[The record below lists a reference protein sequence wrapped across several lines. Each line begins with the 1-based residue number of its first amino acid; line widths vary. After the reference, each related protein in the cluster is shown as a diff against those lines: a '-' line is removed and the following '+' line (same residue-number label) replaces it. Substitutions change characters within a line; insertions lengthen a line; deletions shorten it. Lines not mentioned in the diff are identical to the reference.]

1 MDNGIWDETGRPSR
15 EVNAE
20 AGIQAGSKEGLH
32 MKRKLTGLLQLCA
45 WVMIGLLAV
54 DIGIQLGRIYKNGV
68 KNPGLNLD
76 QWIERVVC
84 SASDMACPAAA
95 YVRSGNGRELVSEY
109 YPSQEDMEAVAD
121 ENTAALLEDMEGENA
136 EAVRQAEAEVPAAEA
151 ESEAETEKNQYVE
164 TLAGVPT
171 GEIYS
176 EKSLMDYDFLLS
188 HFYLVDP
195 STAASSSLIN
205 GSELLQQDMTIDLTG
220 EDPKILIYHT
230 HSQERYADSEAG
242 NPDDTVV
249 GVGSELAKVLEEKY
263 HVPVYHDLSVYD
275 MQDGKEDRNMAYSQ
289 AAVSVQNIL
298 DENPSIEVILDL
310 HRDGVPDDVHLIT
323 EINGKETAQIM
334 FLNGLC
340 RDSNGDDNNFIG
352 NPNLDGNLAFSLQ
365 LQLKAKAYFPD
376 FVRHIYLRAYRYN
389 MHFKPRSLLV
399 EVGAQ
404 NNTSAEAKNAME
416 PLADILYAVLTGK

>member
-1 MDNGIWDETGRPSR
+1 
-15 EVNAE
+15 
-20 AGIQAGSKEGLH
+20 
-32 MKRKLTGLLQLCA
+32 MKRKLTGLLQLSA

-54 DIGIQLGRIYKNGV
+54 DIGIQLGRINQNGDLKQGWDADEWLGRIV
-68 KNPGLNLD
+68 NA
-76 QWIERVVC
+76 
-84 SASDMACPAAA
+84 ASDLACPAAA
-95 YVRSGNGRELVSEY
+95 YARKKDSRELISEY
-109 YPSQEDMEAVAD
+109 YPSREDLEAVAN
-121 ENTAALLEDMEGENA
+121 ENSAALLEDMEGENA
-136 EAVRQAEAEVPAAEA
+136 QALREAEAETTAPVT
-151 ESEAETEKNQYVE
+151 ETEADDGQEENQYVE

-195 STAASSSLIN
+195 STAASPSLID
-205 GSELLQQDMTIDLTG
+205 GTELLQQDMTVDLSG
-220 EDPKILIYHT
+220 DEPKILIYHT
-230 HSQERYADSEAG
+230 HSQEGYADSKAG
-242 NPDDTVV
+242 NPEDTVV
-249 GVGSELAKVLEEKY
+249 GVGSELAEILEEKY
-263 HVPVYHDLSVYD
+263 GVSVYHDLSVYD
-275 MQDGKEDRNMAYSQ
+275 MQDGKEDRNQAYSQ

-298 DENPSIEVILDL
+298 NENPSIEVVLDL
-310 HRDGVPDDVHLIT
+310 HRDGVPDDVHLAT

-352 NPNLDGNLAFSLQ
+352 NPNLEGNLAFSLQ

-404 NNTSAEAKNAME
+404 NNTVAEAKNAME
-416 PLADILYAVLTGK
+416 PLADILYAVLAGK

>member
-1 MDNGIWDETGRPSR
+1 
-15 EVNAE
+15 
-20 AGIQAGSKEGLH
+20 
-32 MKRKLTGLLQLCA
+32 MKRKLTGLLQLSA

-54 DIGIQLGRIYKNGV
+54 DIGIQLGRINQNGDLKQGWDADEWLGRIV
-68 KNPGLNLD
+68 NA
-76 QWIERVVC
+76 
-84 SASDMACPAAA
+84 ASDLACPAAA
-95 YVRSGNGRELVSEY
+95 YARKKDSRELISEY
-109 YPSQEDMEAVAD
+109 YPSREDLEAVAN
-121 ENTAALLEDMEGENA
+121 ENSAALLEDMEGENA
-136 EAVRQAEAEVPAAEA
+136 QALREAEAETTAPVT
-151 ESEAETEKNQYVE
+151 ETEADDGQEENQYVE

-195 STAASSSLIN
+195 STAASPSLID
-205 GSELLQQDMTIDLTG
+205 GAELLQQDMTVDLSG
-220 EDPKILIYHT
+220 DEPKILIYHT
-230 HSQERYADSEAG
+230 HSQEGYADSKAG
-242 NPDDTVV
+242 NPEDTVV
-249 GVGSELAKVLEEKY
+249 GVGSELAEILEEKY
-263 HVPVYHDLSVYD
+263 GVSVYHDLSVYD
-275 MQDGKEDRNMAYSQ
+275 MQDGKEDRNQAYSQ

-298 DENPSIEVILDL
+298 NENPSIEVVLDL
-310 HRDGVPDDVHLIT
+310 HRDGVPDDVHLAT

-352 NPNLDGNLAFSLQ
+352 NPNLEGNLAFSLQ

-404 NNTSAEAKNAME
+404 NNTVAEAKNAME
-416 PLADILYAVLTGK
+416 PLADILYAVLAGK

>member
-1 MDNGIWDETGRPSR
+1 
-15 EVNAE
+15 
-20 AGIQAGSKEGLH
+20 
-32 MKRKLTGLLQLCA
+32 MKRKLTGLLQLSA
-45 WVMIGLLAV
+45 WVMIGLLAA
-54 DIGIQLGRIYKNGV
+54 DIGIQLGRINQNGDLKQGWDADEWLGRIV
-68 KNPGLNLD
+68 NA
-76 QWIERVVC
+76 
-84 SASDMACPAAA
+84 ASDLACPAAA
-95 YVRSGNGRELVSEY
+95 YARKKDSRELISEY
-109 YPSQEDMEAVAD
+109 YPSREDLEAVAN
-121 ENTAALLEDMEGENA
+121 ENSAALLEDMEGENA
-136 EAVRQAEAEVPAAEA
+136 QALREAEAETTVPVT
-151 ESEAETEKNQYVE
+151 ETEADDGQEENQYVE

-195 STAASSSLIN
+195 STAASPSLID
-205 GSELLQQDMTIDLTG
+205 GAELLQQDMTVDLSG
-220 EDPKILIYHT
+220 DEPKILIYHT
-230 HSQERYADSEAG
+230 HSQEGYADSKAG
-242 NPDDTVV
+242 NPEDTVV
-249 GVGSELAKVLEEKY
+249 GVGSELAEILEEKY
-263 HVPVYHDLSVYD
+263 GVSVYHDLSVYD
-275 MQDGKEDRNMAYSQ
+275 MQDGKEDRNQAYSQ

-298 DENPSIEVILDL
+298 NENPSIEVVLDL
-310 HRDGVPDDVHLIT
+310 HRDGVPDDVHLAT

-352 NPNLDGNLAFSLQ
+352 NPNLEGNLAFSLQ

-404 NNTSAEAKNAME
+404 NNTVAEAKNAME
-416 PLADILYAVLTGK
+416 PLADILYAVLAGK

>member
-1 MDNGIWDETGRPSR
+1 
-15 EVNAE
+15 
-20 AGIQAGSKEGLH
+20 
-32 MKRKLTGLLQLCA
+32 MKRKLTGLLQLSA

-54 DIGIQLGRIYKNGV
+54 DIGIQLGRINQNGDLKQGWDADEWLGRIV
-68 KNPGLNLD
+68 NT
-76 QWIERVVC
+76 
-84 SASDMACPAAA
+84 ASDLACPAAA
-95 YVRSGNGRELVSEY
+95 YARKKDSRELISEY
-109 YPSQEDMEAVAD
+109 YPSREDLEAVAN
-121 ENTAALLEDMEGENA
+121 ENSAALLEDMEGENA
-136 EAVRQAEAEVPAAEA
+136 QALREAEAETTAPVT
-151 ESEAETEKNQYVE
+151 ETEADDGQEENQYVE

-195 STAASSSLIN
+195 STAASPSLID
-205 GSELLQQDMTIDLTG
+205 GAELLQQDMTVDLSG
-220 EDPKILIYHT
+220 DEPKILIYHT
-230 HSQERYADSEAG
+230 HSQEGYADSKAG
-242 NPDDTVV
+242 NPEDTVV
-249 GVGSELAKVLEEKY
+249 GVGSELAEILEEKY
-263 HVPVYHDLSVYD
+263 GVSVYHDLSVYD
-275 MQDGKEDRNMAYSQ
+275 MQDGKEDRNQAYSQ

-298 DENPSIEVILDL
+298 NENPSIEVVLDL
-310 HRDGVPDDVHLIT
+310 HRDGVPDDVHLAT

-352 NPNLDGNLAFSLQ
+352 NPNLEGNLAFSLQ

-404 NNTSAEAKNAME
+404 NNTVAEAKNAME
-416 PLADILYAVLTGK
+416 PLADILYAVLAGK

>member
-1 MDNGIWDETGRPSR
+1 
-15 EVNAE
+15 
-20 AGIQAGSKEGLH
+20 
-32 MKRKLTGLLQLCA
+32 MKRKLTGLLQLSA

-54 DIGIQLGRIYKNGV
+54 DIGIQLGRINQNGDLKQGWDADEWLGRIV
-68 KNPGLNLD
+68 NT
-76 QWIERVVC
+76 
-84 SASDMACPAAA
+84 ASDLACPAATYA
-95 YVRSGNGRELVSEY
+95 RKKDSRELISEY
-109 YPSQEDMEAVAD
+109 YPSREDLEAVAN
-121 ENTAALLEDMEGENA
+121 ENSAALLEDMEGENA
-136 EAVRQAEAEVPAAEA
+136 QALREAEAETTAPVT
-151 ESEAETEKNQYVE
+151 ETEADDGQEENQYVE

-195 STAASSSLIN
+195 STAASPSLID
-205 GSELLQQDMTIDLTG
+205 GTELLQQDMTVDLSG
-220 EDPKILIYHT
+220 DEPKILIYHT
-230 HSQERYADSEAG
+230 HSQEGYADSKAG
-242 NPDDTVV
+242 NPEDTVV
-249 GVGSELAKVLEEKY
+249 GVGSELAEILEEKY
-263 HVPVYHDLSVYD
+263 GVSVYHDLSVYD
-275 MQDGKEDRNMAYSQ
+275 MQDGKEDRNQAYSQ

-298 DENPSIEVILDL
+298 NENPSIEVVLDL
-310 HRDGVPDDVHLIT
+310 HRDGVPDDVHLAT

-352 NPNLDGNLAFSLQ
+352 NPNLEGNLAFSLQ

-404 NNTSAEAKNAME
+404 NNTVAEAKNAME
-416 PLADILYAVLTGK
+416 PLADILYAVLAGK